1 MKIQLLYI
9 LLTASYFI
17 CNDSFSQ
24 GYCRQNGGF
33 TISPKAGCSPLT
45 VNVTN
50 TVPGADPDALTYYY
64 GYVKGSNV
72 LSGGTNSASVIFG
85 VAGTRTILQQGYSG
99 GSIFY
104 QCEDVIVY
112 ESSPI
117 TAQYNSCGGGK
128 VKLSLI
134 DNVYLRT
141 YDELEI
147 KWGDGESE
155 TWRQERGLEIEHT
168 YASVNGVPIISITGI
183 YRNNASCPA
192 GQPLSLPVTFQ
203 QPQLNSVQ
211 VNSLEMKGNGVL
223 EMNYVGVTGVS
234 TDVQYS
240 SDGNL
245 FTTTSTRSGGGTQV
259 TRINGLDPGQ
269 VYKIKLASKDLCGGA
284 VDSEV
289 VTSMTLSGGSA
300 DEANT
305 LTWNEYP
312 ANSGFVS
319 YELFK
324 DGVSLKTFSGIGETT
339 YTDEDVQCGDN
350 FEYQLVATADKVVSK
365 SAPVSIKTTVTSPKA
380 LEQASVTVLGDKT
393 VGINALIPG
402 SGSKGNY
409 ELIIEKANPGTSTF
423 RRLVTLYNEN
433 EYLDQDVNT
442 GGQSYCYRISYQNAC
457 GQRSPA
463 TEPVCTILLSMS
475 LPSLTWT
482 SEKPFLDNV
491 QEYTI
496 LKKSSGSS
504 EDLPVKL
511 TTSYTPKFSSEDP
524 MEFTFQV
531 QADSENGQLQSF
543 SNVLSISRNISVF
556 VPAAFSPDGDG
567 ENETFVAKS
576 KLFKSFSMSILNRWG
591 QVVFHSDDI
600 NKGWDGTVNG
610 VNAPVG
616 SYVYRIAVVDIID
629 QTVEKNGTFMLLR

>member
-1 MKIQLLYI
+1 MRAQLHAI
-9 LLTASYFI
+9 IFI
-17 CNDSFSQ
+17 GLFFYQESVGQGLCN
-24 GYCRQNGGF
+24 NGGGGF
-33 TISPKAGCSPLT
+33 ELNTTAGCAPLS
-45 VNVTN
+45 VSATN
-50 TVPGADPDALTYYY
+50 TVAGQLITFYNFSYDGASLNPSLQNISSTVYTLPGVY
-64 GYVKGSNV
+64 
-72 LSGGTNSASVIFG
+72 
-85 VAGTRTILQQGYSG
+85 TILQQGATASG
-99 GSIFY
+99 NFY
-104 QCEDVIVY
+104 QCKTVTVSETRGIYATFV
-112 ESSPI
+112 
-117 TAQYNSCGGGK
+117 SCGGGK
-128 VKLSLI
+128 VI
-134 DNVYLRT
+134 INIGDDVVTNA
-141 YDELEI
+141 YDEVEI
-147 KWGDGESE
+147 DFGDGEKHI
-155 TWRQERGLEIEHT
+155 WRKGDSYAVEHVYT
-168 YASVNGVPIISITGI
+168 STASSPLVRFNGF
-183 YRNNASCPA
+183 YDA
-192 GQPLSLPVTFQ
+192 GKACNKGAPSAMTVTFQ

-245 FTTTSTRSGGGTQV
+245 FTTASTRSGGGTQV

-289 VTSMTLSGGSA
+289 VTSMALSGGSA

-324 DGVSLKTFSGIGETT
+324 DGVLLKKFSDIGETA

-350 FEYQLVATADKVVSK
+350 FEYQLVATTDKVVSK

-393 VGINALIPG
+393 VGINAVIPG

-475 LPSLTWT
+475 LPSLSWT
-482 SEKPFLDNV
+482 SEKPFLDDV